1 MATQIIERPQGDA
14 QILTSAIGKIAD
26 FWGLSNAKLGTVIGV
41 SAATVSRFAQWSGNA
56 RPSVQIF

>member
-1 MATQIIERPQGDA
+1 MATQIIERPLGDA

-41 SAATVSRFAQWSGNA
+41 
-56 RPSVQIF
+56 